1 MSGGL
6 TVSEIEKWVKLD
18 SSNSITEDA
27 EYLYRIAANIPDKII
42 ELLLSKQSPEQS
54 YFGSTLRISNRGNE
68 NFYTLGFYT
77 IQNLDSNQY
86 IIGRTNY
93 GLRNF
98 SIDYQPFLNSSS
110 YISLDLNF
118 DNLDLSGNI
127 FAQAIKADRIYGL
140 TQINQDTNQI
150 SSRTVLFL
158 EDKTYE
164 YYAIDDLPT
173 NIFSAIPNNIYNS
186 FSITPSILKL
196 AKRYP
201 FSNLQEKSKGKSKSK
216 KEIKPK
222 INNPH
227 LN

>member
-6 TVSEIEKWVKLD
+6 TPNEIEKWVKLD
-18 SSNSITEDA
+18 SSNSITQNA

-42 ELLLSKQSPEQS
+42 ELLLSKQSPDQI
-54 YFGSTLRISNRGNE
+54 YFGSTLRISNNGNQ
-68 NFYTLGFYT
+68 NFYGLGFYT
-77 IQNLDSNQY
+77 LEVLDNNEY

-98 SIDYQPFLNSSS
+98 SVDYQPFLNSSN
-110 YISLDLNF
+110 YINLDLNF

-140 TQINQDTNQI
+140 TQINQDTNEI

-158 EDKTYE
+158 DDKSYE
-164 YYAIDDLPT
+164 FYAIDDLPT
-173 NIFSAIPNNIYNS
+173 NIFSAIPNDIYTS

-196 AKRYP
+196 AKGYP
-201 FSNLQEKSKGKSKSK
+201 FSNLQEKSKGKKKSK

-222 INNPH
+222 INNPYFT
-227 LN
+227 